1 MHDGSEASHGVSLVD
16 VDFEILDQIL
26 ESRHAATTVT
36 SGVEGVH
43 AEEVG
48 VGQGVLKPFPLIV
61 NDLCDLFSDET
72 KKTV

>member
-16 VDFEILDQIL
+16 VHFEILNQIL
-26 ESRHAATTVT
+26 ENRHAATVT

-48 VGQGVLKPFPLIV
+48 VGQGVLKPFPLNV